1 MLETS
6 IFAVL
11 TRRPADRTGRLTARR
26 RLLTVP
32 VLGLLATAALL
43 LAPALASADSSSTL
57 TAVGTSDVSDS
68 GLVPNLIQKDFQ
80 QAYPQYTFKY
90 IPGGAG
96 TAITEAETGSQGA
109 SVLIVHAATLENQ
122 FVANGYSY
130 ERYGRAIFTN
140 DFVLAGPKS
149 DPAGVATNGAHNVAQ
164 AFADIAAAGINGGGT
179 PKATLVSRGGTP
191 GTTVEEHKI
200 WGLVSSSHLAPA
212 GLLLCAVNST
222 DGGGETP
229 IAAGNGVTASGQ
241 ACPNGGVLPT
251 GSQLPS
257 WYAVTGAQQGANV
270 QNANACNGYP
280 SGGNSCYVLSDRGTY
295 DYLASGT
302 DPAGTIPTLMI
313 VTRDDSASA
322 PGGQYALINYFH
334 AYIINPAKP
343 NEQINLPAATDL
355 LNLITSPSFQA
366 QLKGYLANTSDAD
379 GAPFKPDASPI
390 ITETGIPRSYH
401 AGRRVTVTGT
411 VTNAQPGW
419 PTPSGETVSVS
430 EIEGGL
436 PVPVASAKASMDGSY
451 RIGFRPTSS
460 GTYEVTTPQIAQ
472 VEVATISPVFGD
484 LLSPGAS
491 APVKVTV
498 HSNISTLT
506 VKSVGGK
513 ALVYGSVAPG
523 TGHVHGNLTVSARR
537 TGSKHG
543 FKRIATD
550 RLHST
555 DANFAVA
562 AMLAAGHWQI
572 QVKFADGKV
581 VLASSRTAKVTIAT
595 KPNASIS
602 GAIKIKRGALKLT
615 GSVAPAAGAT
625 VELLALRTTSGAPA
639 RFQVLAKTKLAGGT
653 TRFVLHAKLKRGS
666 RWVVGLEYL
675 PSGQPSSLSRLR
687 TIAVH

>member
-1 MLETS
+1 MQRLYSARMLKTS
-6 IFAVL
+6 IFAQL
-11 TRRPADRTGRLTARR
+11 SRSSARL

-32 VLGLLATAALL
+32 LVGLFVAGAVLLTP
-43 LAPALASADSSSTL
+43 APATADSSSTL

-68 GLVPNLIQKDFQ
+68 GLVANLVEKDFH

-90 IPGGAG
+90 VPGGTG

-130 ERYGRAIFTN
+130 EKYGRALFTN

-149 DPAGVATNGAHNVAQ
+149 DPAGVAANGAHNVAQ

-200 WGLVSSSHLAPA
+200 WALASSSHLAPA
-212 GLLLCAVNST
+212 GLLLCTVNST

-241 ACPNGGVLPT
+241 PCPSGGVLPT
-251 GSQLPS
+251 GSQLPQ

-280 SGGNSCYVLSDRGTY
+280 SGANSCYVLSDRGTY

-302 DPAGTIPTLMI
+302 DPAGAIPSLMI

-343 NEQINLPAATDL
+343 DEQINLPAAKDL
-355 LNLITSPSFQA
+355 LNLLTSPSFQA
-366 QLKGYLANTSDAD
+366 QLKGYLANTSDPG

-390 ITETGIPRSYH
+390 ITETGLPRSYH
-401 AGRRVTVTGT
+401 AGKRLTVTGT
-411 VTNAQPGW
+411 VTNAQPDY
-419 PTPSGETVSVS
+419 PIPSGETVSVS

-436 PVPVASAKASMDGSY
+436 AVPVANAKASTDGSY
-451 RIGFRPTSS
+451 KITLRPTSS

-472 VEVATISPVFGD
+472 VEVATIRPVFGD

-491 APVKVTV
+491 APVKMTV
-498 HSNISTLT
+498 HSTISALT

-513 ALVYGSVAPG
+513 ALVSGSVAPG
-523 TGHVHGNLTVSARR
+523 TGHVNGKLTVSARR
-537 TGSKHG
+537 AGSKHG
-543 FKRIATD
+543 FRRIAAN
-550 RLHST
+550 RLHAT
-555 DANFAVA
+555 DGNFA
-562 AMLAAGHWQI
+562 LAGSLAVGRWQI
-572 QVKFADGKV
+572 EVKFADGKV
-581 VLASSRTAKVTIAT
+581 VLASSRTARVTIGA
-595 KPNASIS
+595 KPNASIV
-602 GAIKIKRGALKLT
+602 GAIKVKHGTLKLT
-615 GSVAPAAGAT
+615 GRVTPAASGT
-625 VELLALRTTSGAPA
+625 VELLALSTTSGAPA
-639 RFQVLAKTKLAGGT
+639 RFKIAAKTKLAAGT
-653 TRFVLHAKLKRGS
+653 TRFALHGKLKRRS

-675 PSGQPSSLSRLR
+675 PSGQPPSLSKLR
-687 TIAVH
+687 TIDVH